1 MKGRSLLDKSSAH
14 DQREGT
20 LVAHFGI
27 AVEVLFDADNQRQ
40 VIRVKRNS
48 GHVVGDKVLVK
59 GEILTRL
66 ERRSELN
73 RMDAR
78 GTRHTVGANL
88 DTLCIVVACE
98 PLPPPGFIDRAIVA
112 ARTAQLQPLL
122 LVNKSDLPAS
132 GKYASEI
139 YTIYTDSVRLY
150 TLSAADGSGL
160 DIFQDHFRQ
169 GLRGIFVGPTG
180 VGKSS
185 LLNALCP
192 SIDLQTRPLNESKKR
207 GRHTTTVA
215 TLHSLK
221 DGGELID
228 SPGFND
234 FGLVDISVSDLAFHF
249 PGFERAREIT
259 CGFRDCLHRSEPG
272 CTVTEMVAEQKIHR
286 DRYAIYAGILHELE
300 ALATELRY
308 REKNKR
314 RKK

>member
-1 MKGRSLLDKSSAH
+1 LDKKPPH
-14 DQREGT
+14 DKRQGV
-20 LVAHFGI
+20 LVAHLGV
-27 AVEVLFDADNQRQ
+27 AVEVLFDADGQRQ
-40 VIRVKRNS
+40 IIRVKRNS
-48 GHVVGDKVLVK
+48 GHVVGDKVTVK
-59 GEILTRL
+59 GEVLTRL

-98 PLPPPGFIDRAIVA
+98 PLPPPGFIDRAIVT
-112 ARTAQLQPLL
+112 ARTTQLQPILL
-122 LVNKSDLPAS
+122 INKSDLPPS
-132 GKYASEI
+132 ETYAAEI
-139 YTIYTDSVRLY
+139 YRNYADSVQLY
-150 TLSAADGSGL
+150 TLSAITGAGL
-160 DIFQDHFRQ
+160 DLFQEYFHQ

-192 SIDLQTRPLNESKKR
+192 SVSLQTRPLNKSKKR

-221 DGGELID
+221 NGGELID

-234 FGLVDISVSDLAFHF
+234 FGLVDISVFDLAFHF
-249 PGFERAREIT
+249 PGFEKAREKN

-272 CTVTEMVAEQKIHR
+272 CVVTEMVTQQKISR
-286 DRYAIYAGILHELE
+286 DRYLIYAEMLHELE
-300 ALATELRY
+300 ALTTELRY

>member
-1 MKGRSLLDKSSAH
+1 MNHNSNQKPLHEERQGVI
-14 DQREGT
+14 
-20 LVAHFGI
+20 VAHLGI
-27 AVEVLFDADNQRQ
+27 AVEVLFNADGQRQ
-40 VIRVKRNS
+40 IIRVKRNS
-48 GHVVGDKVLVK
+48 GHVVGDNVTVR
-59 GEILTRL
+59 GEVLTRL

-73 RMDAR
+73 RMNAR

-98 PLPPPGFIDRAIVA
+98 PLAPPGFIDRAIVT
-112 ARTAQLQPLL
+112 ARTARLQPVLL
-122 LVNKSDLPAS
+122 INKSDLPAS
-132 GKYASEI
+132 EKYVSEI
-139 YTIYTDSVRLY
+139 YKIYSDSLQLY
-150 TLSAADGSGL
+150 TLSAVSGAGL
-160 DIFQDHFRQ
+160 DLFQDCFRQ
-169 GLRGIFVGPTG
+169 DVRGIFVGPTG

-192 SIDLQTRPLNESKKR
+192 SVTLQTRPLNESKKR
-207 GRHTTTVA
+207 GRHTTTVS

-234 FGLVDISVSDLAFHF
+234 FGLVDISVFDLAFHF
-249 PGFERAREIT
+249 PGFEKAREKN

-272 CTVTEMVAEQKIHR
+272 CVITEMVTQQKISR
-286 DRYAIYAGILHELE
+286 DRYMIYAGMLHELE
-300 ALATELRY
+300 ALTTEFRY

>member
-1 MKGRSLLDKSSAH
+1 MDKKPNLNE
-14 DQREGT
+14 RRGV
-20 LVAHFGI
+20 LVAHLGV
-27 AVEVLFDADNQRQ
+27 AVEVLFNTDGQRQ
-40 VIRVKRNS
+40 IIRVKRNS
-48 GHVVGDKVLVK
+48 GHVVGDKVMVK
-59 GEILTRL
+59 GEVLTRL
-66 ERRSELN
+66 KRHSELN

-88 DTLCIVVACE
+88 DALCIVIACE
-98 PLPPPGFIDRAIVA
+98 PLPPPGFIERAIVT
-112 ARTAQLQPLL
+112 ARTARLQPVLII
-122 LVNKSDLPAS
+122 NKSDLPAS
-132 GKYASEI
+132 ERYVSEI
-139 YTIYTDSVRLY
+139 CEIYSDSVQIY
-150 TLSAADGSGL
+150 TLSAITAAGL
-160 DIFQDHFRQ
+160 SLFQDYFRK

-192 SIDLQTRPLNESKKR
+192 SVSLQTRPLSESKKR
-207 GRHTTTVA
+207 GRHTTTVS

-234 FGLVDISVSDLAFHF
+234 FGLVDISVFDLAFHF
-249 PGFERAREIT
+249 PGFEKTREKN

-272 CTVTEMVAEQKIHR
+272 CVVTEMVEQQKISLN
-286 DRYAIYAGILHELE
+286 RYEIYAGMLHELE
-300 ALATELRY
+300 ALTTELRY

>member
-1 MKGRSLLDKSSAH
+1 LDKRSLH
-14 DQREGT
+14 NEREGV
-20 LVAHFGI
+20 LVAHLGV

-40 VIRVKRNS
+40 SIRVKRNS
-48 GHVVGDKVLVK
+48 GHVVGDNVVVK

-66 ERRSELN
+66 KRRSELN

-78 GTRHTVGANL
+78 GTKHTVGANL

-112 ARTAQLQPLL
+112 ARTAGLQPIL

-132 GKYASEI
+132 EEYASEI
-139 YTIYTDSVRLY
+139 YKIYSDSLRLY
-150 TLSAADGSGL
+150 TLSAANGSGL
-160 DIFQDHFRQ
+160 DLFQDHFRQ

-192 SIDLQTRPLNESKKR
+192 SVSLQTRPLNESKKR

-234 FGLVDISVSDLAFHF
+234 FGLVDISVFDLAFYF
-249 PGFERAREIT
+249 PGFEKARGKN

-272 CTVTEMVAEQKIHR
+272 CVVTEMVTEQKISQ

-300 ALATELRY
+300 ALTTELRY

>member
-1 MKGRSLLDKSSAH
+1 MEPSLDKKPNLNERH
-14 DQREGT
+14 GV
-20 LVAHFGI
+20 LVAHLGV
-27 AVEVLFDADNQRQ
+27 AVEVLFNSDDQRQ
-40 VIRVKRNS
+40 IIRVKRNS
-48 GHVVGDKVLVK
+48 GHVVGDNVMVRGEVLY
-59 GEILTRL
+59 RL

-73 RMDAR
+73 RMNTR
-78 GTRHTVGANL
+78 GARHTVGANL

-98 PLPPPGFIDRAIVA
+98 PLSPPGFIDRAIVT
-112 ARTAQLQPLL
+112 ARTARLQPIL

-132 GKYASEI
+132 ERYADEI
-139 YTIYTDSVRLY
+139 YKIYADSLQLY
-150 TLSAADGSGL
+150 TLSAVSGTGL
-160 DIFQDHFRQ
+160 DLFQDYFHQ

-192 SIDLQTRPLNESKKR
+192 SVSLQTRPLSQSKKR

-249 PGFERAREIT
+249 PGFEKAREEN

-272 CTVTEMVAEQKIHR
+272 CIVTEMVEQQRISR
-286 DRYAIYAGILHELE
+286 DRYEIYTGILHELE
-300 ALATELRY
+300 ALETELRY

>member
-1 MKGRSLLDKSSAH
+1 LNKKPPH
-14 DQREGT
+14 DERQGV
-20 LVAHFGI
+20 LVAHLGV
-27 AVEVLFDADNQRQ
+27 AVEVLFNTDGRRQ
-40 VIRVKRNS
+40 IIRVKRNS
-48 GHVVGDKVLVK
+48 GHVVGDNVMVK
-59 GEILTRL
+59 GEVLSRL

-73 RMDAR
+73 RMNAR
-78 GTRHTVGANL
+78 GKRHTVGANL
-88 DTLCIVVACE
+88 DSLCIVVACE
-98 PLPPPGFIDRAIVA
+98 PLPPPGFIDRAIVT
-112 ARTAQLQPLL
+112 ARTARLQPILL
-122 LVNKSDLPAS
+122 INKSDLPPS
-132 GKYASEI
+132 EKYAYEI
-139 YTIYTDSVRLY
+139 YKIYADSLQLY
-150 TLSAADGSGL
+150 TLSAVSGSGL
-160 DIFQDHFRQ
+160 DLFQDYFRQ
-169 GLRGIFVGPTG
+169 GLRGIFVGATG

-192 SIDLQTRPLNESKKR
+192 SISLPTRPLSASKKR

-249 PGFERAREIT
+249 PGFEEARGKN

-272 CTVTEMVAEQKIHR
+272 CVVTEMVVQQKISR
-286 DRYAIYAGILHELE
+286 DRYEIYTGILHELE
-300 ALATELRY
+300 ALTTELRY